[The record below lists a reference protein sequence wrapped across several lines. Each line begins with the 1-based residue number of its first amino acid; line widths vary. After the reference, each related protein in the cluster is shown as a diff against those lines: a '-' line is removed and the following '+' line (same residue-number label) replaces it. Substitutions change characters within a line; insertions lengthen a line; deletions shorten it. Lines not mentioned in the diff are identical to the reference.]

1 MVGLVGRLAGVGFG
15 SSREWSPRSV
25 GRSVLEGGGSA
36 SQRGHQGLLF
46 SPH

>member
-15 SSREWSPRSV
+15 SSREWSPPLGRCV
-25 GRSVLEGGGSA
+25 GREGGGSG
-36 SQRGHQGLLF
+36 SKRGHQGLLF